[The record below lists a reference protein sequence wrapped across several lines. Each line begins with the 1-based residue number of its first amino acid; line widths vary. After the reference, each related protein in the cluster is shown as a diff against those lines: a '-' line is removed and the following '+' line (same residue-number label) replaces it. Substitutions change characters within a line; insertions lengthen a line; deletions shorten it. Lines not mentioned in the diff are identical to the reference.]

1 MKNEIIDH
9 NIYEE
14 DDNHQQ
20 REDVPQKEHSN
31 DKHDHED
38 DKNEDCQEHWV
49 QYGYNEG
56 YQQWGLRIENI
67 EHVVSEDK
75 IEVIILQF
83 EISYVYLL
91 HIAKCIMFI

>member
-1 MKNEIIDH
+1 M
-9 NIYEE
+9 
-14 DDNHQQ
+14 
-20 REDVPQKEHSN
+20 
-31 DKHDHED
+31 
-38 DKNEDCQEHWV
+38 